1 MPTPRR
7 AAVVFVLVTVTLD
20 ILAMGIII
28 PVLPKLVEQF
38 VGGDPARAAMYFGAM
53 SASWAL
59 MQLIFSPI
67 LGGLSDRF
75 GRRPVILISNLGL
88 GLDYILMA
96 LAPDIAWLFV
106 GRIVSGICA
115 ASFSTATA
123 YIADVTPPEK
133 RAAAFGLI
141 GAAFGV
147 GFVAGPAVGG
157 LLGGYDPRLP
167 FWIAAG
173 FSLANAAYGYFVLP
187 ESLAVENRSAFG
199 WRGANPIGAL
209 RLLAGDR
216 VLTGLACANFLNY
229 IAHAVL
235 PALTVLYTTTRYGW
249 GLREV
254 GLVLAAVGVTAAT
267 VQGLLIKPIVAR
279 FGPRAALVAGYLFG
293 AVGMTIYG
301 LAPTPLI
308 FYCGIIFGALWGM
321 AGPASQQL
329 MTARVG
335 VDQQGRLQGAGSSLM
350 AVGNLIGPL
359 LFTQIFA
366 VTLPWGLQYSGLAY
380 VLAGLLLATA
390 ALAGLLVLRGS
401 SSDVRAVIEADR

>member
-1 MPTPRR
+1 M
-7 AAVVFVLVTVTLD
+7 
-20 ILAMGIII
+20 
-28 PVLPKLVEQF
+28 
-38 VGGDPARAAMYFGAM
+38 
-53 SASWAL
+53 
-59 MQLIFSPI
+59 
-67 LGGLSDRF
+67 
-75 GRRPVILISNLGL
+75 
-88 GLDYILMA
+88 
-96 LAPDIAWLFV
+96 
-106 GRIVSGICA
+106 
-115 ASFSTATA
+115 
-123 YIADVTPPEK
+123 
-133 RAAAFGLI
+133 
-141 GAAFGV
+141 
-147 GFVAGPAVGG
+147 
-157 LLGGYDPRLP
+157 
-167 FWIAAG
+167 
-173 FSLANAAYGYFVLP
+173 
-187 ESLAVENRSAFG
+187 
-199 WRGANPIGAL
+199 

-216 VLTGLACANFLNY
+216 ALTGLASANFLNY

-254 GLVLAAVGVTAAT
+254 GLVLAAVGVMAAI

-279 FGPRAALVAGYLFG
+279 FGPRVALVAGYLFG

-350 AVGNLIGPL
+350 AVANLIGPL